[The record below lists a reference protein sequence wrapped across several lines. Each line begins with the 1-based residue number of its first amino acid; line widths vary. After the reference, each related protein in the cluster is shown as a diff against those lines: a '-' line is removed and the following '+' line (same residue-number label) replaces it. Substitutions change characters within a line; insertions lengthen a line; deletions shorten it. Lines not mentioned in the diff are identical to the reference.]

1 MLLRRREYKNISM
14 IASLLIGAIIFSA
27 CSQPA
32 SESTS
37 ANDTNVS
44 DSQTVTVGETFKT
57 GQHECK
63 FEELKNEVDDE
74 GTQYRYGNLIFSV
87 EVRAGSGSEEV
98 DATLLAELPLIL
110 ITDPDGSVRYET
122 HAQWLTMRQKW
133 TPSNVHYNPPWYA
146 EVINSAL
153 WPKYSGEGIF
163 LDFLATICNDE
174 GRKFTFSGYVE
185 FVPSE
190 L

>member
-1 MLLRRREYKNISM
+1 MISNKYRRMSITVLLLM
-14 IASLLIGAIIFSA
+14 CAMIFSS
-27 CSQPA
+27 CSTTDNENTISEDNSVSQSQTT
-32 SESTS
+32 SESKII
-37 ANDTNVS
+37 
-44 DSQTVTVGETFKT
+44 KT
-57 GQHECK
+57 GQHECE
-63 FEELKNEVDDE
+63 FEELKNEVDSD

-122 HAQWLTMRQKW
+122 HTQWLTMRQKW